1 MTLFMPSHRMPQ
13 TIKLQGRGSRKTG
26 KQKLNT
32 LLLPTREVIKDST
45 GASKN
50 CKVTVDQAHR
60 TLDGVCLNWNEQYY
74 LVYQCL
80 SMFIHVYPCLLVTP
94 EPHYATSPKICRS
107 QLSQLQISI
116 SHEFSGHSEWAI
128 PQDTHGTH
136 VCLAVYSRRNP
147 SNISNSF
154 QLHVISESHPC
165 DLAMTCYCPARKFS
179 CPQRQVAMLRRLP
192 AWVV

>member
-1 MTLFMPSHRMPQ
+1 MPSHCMPQ
-13 TIKLQGRGSRKTG
+13 TIKLQGRASRKTG

-80 SMFIHVYPCLLVTP
+80 SMFIHVYPCLSMFICLSLFTC
-94 EPHYATSPKICRS
+94 HTRTALCYLPKNMPKSAESAPNFYQPRILG
-107 QLSQLQISI
+107 QALI
-116 SHEFSGHSEWAI
+116 AI
-128 PQDTHGTH
+128 PNGPFLRT
-136 VCLAVYSRRNP
+136 LMA
-147 SNISNSF
+147 
-154 QLHVISESHPC
+154 L
-165 DLAMTCYCPARKFS
+165 TC
-179 CPQRQVAMLRRLP
+179 V
-192 AWVV
+192 

>member
-1 MTLFMPSHRMPQ
+1 MTIFIPSHRMPQ
-13 TIKLQGRGSRKTG
+13 TIKLQGRASGKTG
-26 KQKLNT
+26 KQKLYT

-80 SMFIHVYPCLLVTP
+80 SMFIHVYPCLSMFIHVYPCLLVTP

-116 SHEFSGHSEWAI
+116 SHEFSGK
-128 PQDTHGTH
+128 
-136 VCLAVYSRRNP
+136 R
-147 SNISNSF
+147 
-154 QLHVISESHPC
+154 
-165 DLAMTCYCPARKFS
+165 
-179 CPQRQVAMLRRLP
+179 
-192 AWVV
+192 